1 MMRRM
6 VMKVALEDRSQ
17 QRKALKAVS
26 TLHGIDAIAADLR
39 CGTITVVGVVDP
51 VHVVAKLRRL
61 FANAQIVSVGPAK
74 EEKKDGDKKDGADK
88 KKPEPVPPVYYPF
101 PYYPPPRPRYEFT
114 VGFLNSITDNFSE
127 ARIIV
132 RGRHG
137 IVYKGVLDNGQY
149 IAVKKLHLMPGLD
162 DEEFKNE
169 FNNLMRVRHQNI
181 IPLVGYCHHTKQV
194 LVEHNGKHVSAR
206 VEERYL
212 CSEYLEGG
220 SLDKHLSNEPCA
232 LAWYTCY
239 KIIKGICDGLLCLH
253 KGFQEPIWHLELKPT
268 KFLLDKD
275 MMPKIGGF
283 GFSRLFDS
291 IETSSTSE
299 VRGTSVYMP
308 PEYISKRL
316 ITSRF
321 NVFSLGV
328 IILQIMAGKESYT
341 KCVDIPPEE
350 FTERV
355 YGFWVNRMPGTV
367 SKHTSNEVKTCIEI
381 ALKCVESNRV
391 NRPTINEII
400 QRMDKID
407 IVECSSLGD
416 LYKTRE
422 FAFEFLEHITNVFSE
437 KNIIGRGACGVIY
450 KGVLDN
456 GEEIAVKKLHQT
468 LSIDDGLF
476 KKEVNNVMRAEHKNI
491 VRLVGYCHH
500 ISPIIV
506 EHEGKHVSASVIER
520 VICFEYMQRGS
531 LDDQLSAESCKLDWD
546 RCYKIIKGICEGLHY
561 LHNAVPPIYH
571 GDLKPGNILLDKDMV
586 AKIGDFGLSR
596 VFDTTQTYM
605 TTSGVIKGTPG
616 YMSPEYINEHKISL
630 KSDVFALGV
639 IIIKMM
645 TGKED
650 YSNYAH
656 TPREEFIEHVCK
668 KWQVRLHATMRSHV
682 FEEVRTCIG
691 IALKCVEDDR
701 TQRPTMAQILNELS
715 NIGIVKRSPVDRVQE
730 TMSTQVSE
738 EVRTCIEIVLKCV
751 EDDRTQRPT
760 IAQIVNEL
768 SKIGIAK
775 GSSISQISQAT
786 SSSPEQTTQG
796 GGHQVN
802 KLTATPLEE
811 KSRSC
816 PGQACKELKLK
827 RKVKLKLRRNV
838 K

>member
-1 MMRRM
+1 MAAARKKI
-6 VMKVALEDRSQ
+6 VVKVELKDDSQ
-17 QRKALKAVS
+17 CRKALKALSALRGVYAIS
-26 TLHGIDAIAADLR
+26 FNRGHGN
-39 CGTITVVGVVDP
+39 ITVVGEVNPEDVL
-51 VHVVAKLRRL
+51 ARLQKKL
-61 FANAQIVSVGPAK
+61 FPNAQIVAVGPAK
-74 EEKKDGDKKDGADK
+74 ERSK
-88 KKPEPVPPVYYPF
+88 
-101 PYYPPPRPRYEFT
+101 YELTFE
-114 VGFLNSITDNFSE
+114 FLNRITNNFSE
-127 ARIIV
+127 ERIIA
-132 RGRHG
+132 RGGHG
-137 IVYKGVLDNGQY
+137 VVYKAVLDNGQY
-149 IAVKKLHLMPGLD
+149 IAVKKLHLMPELD

-194 LVEHNGKHVSAR
+194 LVEHSGKHVSAR

-268 KFLLDKD
+268 KILLDKD

-437 KNIIGRGACGVIY
+437 QNIVGRGACGVIY

-715 NIGIVKRSPVDRVQE
+715 NIGIVKRSPVDRE
-730 TMSTQVSE
+730 TMSTHVSE

-786 SSSPEQTTQG
+786 SFSPEQTAQG

-827 RKVKLKLRRNV
+827 RKVKLKLKRNV

>member
-51 VHVVAKLRRL
+51 VDVVAKLRRL

-88 KKPEPVPPVYYPF
+88 KKPVPVPPVYYPF

-181 IPLVGYCHHTKQV
+181 IPL
-194 LVEHNGKHVSAR
+194 
-206 VEERYL
+206 
-212 CSEYLEGG
+212 
-220 SLDKHLSNEPCA
+220 
-232 LAWYTCY
+232 
-239 KIIKGICDGLLCLH
+239 
-253 KGFQEPIWHLELKPT
+253 
-268 KFLLDKD
+268 D

-308 PEYISKRL
+308 PEYINKRL

-437 KNIIGRGACGVIY
+437 QNIVGRGACGVIY

-630 KSDVFALGV
+630 KSDVFA
-639 IIIKMM
+639 
-645 TGKED
+645 
-650 YSNYAH
+650 
-656 TPREEFIEHVCK
+656 RVCK

-715 NIGIVKRSPVDRVQE
+715 NIGIVKRSPVDQVQE
-730 TMSTQVSE
+730 TMSTHVSE

-775 GSSISQISQAT
+775 GSPIS
-786 SSSPEQTTQG
+786 
-796 GGHQVN
+796 QVN

-816 PGQACKELKLK
+816 PGQACKKLKLK